1 VRRGARHGSA
11 ALLTR
16 KRRSLVWPHQ
26 SPNERPTP
34 PPEVPDLEP
43 MPLDLQILSGS
54 MVAVGVITLLVTAS
68 LLLRQ

>member
-1 VRRGARHGSA
+1 
-11 ALLTR
+11 
-16 KRRSLVWPHQ
+16 VWPHQ